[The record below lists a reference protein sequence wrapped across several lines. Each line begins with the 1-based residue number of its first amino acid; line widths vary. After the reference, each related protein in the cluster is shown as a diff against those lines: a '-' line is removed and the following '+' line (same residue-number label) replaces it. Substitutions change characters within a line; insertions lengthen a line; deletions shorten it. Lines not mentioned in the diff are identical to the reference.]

1 MSTLEYY
8 KGINEGYQ
16 KRVKSQSKSG
26 DYPPVVIESLN
37 LAVAYDLVE
46 KKDWKG
52 FTDLFVKAIGILQGA
67 GAEFAVIAANTAH
80 RRSRYMRFCG
90 CE

>member
-1 MSTLEYY
+1 MKKPGIVGGVGYMSTLEYY

-26 DYPPVVIESLN
+26 DYPPIVIESLN

-46 KKDWKG
+46 K
-52 FTDLFVKAIGILQGA
+52 
-67 GAEFAVIAANTAH
+67 
-80 RRSRYMRFCG
+80 
-90 CE
+90 